1 MDKRFILFVILAA
14 LVLVVTPRI
23 FPSARKA
30 AVPADTTS
38 DSSRIAA
45 TAESTTTRAAD
56 TTDTTDS
63 VVAEATPPVA
73 SESTVTAA
81 PPARADTITVATPK
95 AVYRFSTVGA
105 APIGIQ
111 LNDYKALSE
120 HNGPVELAR
129 EGIPLVSY
137 DLVRAPGDTI
147 RLDRQPF
154 TIDSSRSAGGE
165 LSSLTFHATARG
177 VPVAISYTFAPD
189 SYLVRVKGSV
199 GASGNA
205 QSGQYLITRL
215 ESGLNSQEAD
225 TVDDARHMAYVVKPA
240 DEDAKSSPFSKL
252 DTAEAKIETGPLD
265 WVASKSKYFVLGL
278 LSDSTTGRFGGAML
292 HGLPHTGKVA
302 KNADAVVLAPI
313 TPQGNFSFSIYAGP
327 QEWRRLL
334 ALGDDF
340 DHVNP
345 YGGFFQGIVQP
356 FATIVMRILL
366 WAHDVLKINY
376 GWVLVIFGIAVRVV
390 LWPLYQSSMRASL
403 KMQRIQPELQA
414 LQKKY
419 KNQPEKQQ
427 AEMMKLYKDH
437 GMSPLS
443 PLMGCL
449 PMLIP
454 MPVLFALYFV
464 FQNTIEFRGVP
475 FLWMSDIS
483 LMDPYYILP
492 ILMGISMFLLS
503 WIGLRSS
510 PPNTQAKMMA
520 YAMPLMM
527 VIFFYRL
534 AAGLNLYYAV
544 QNIAAL
550 PQQWIIARE
559 RAKAAPPPPP
569 SSRPP
574 TAATAKSGG

>member
-1 MDKRFILFVILAA
+1 MDKRFIIFVILAA

-23 FPSARKA
+23 FPPAKRPTPAGTAADTARSAA
-30 AVPADTTS
+30 AV
-38 DSSRIAA
+38 
-45 TAESTTTRAAD
+45 ESTTTSAPD
-56 TTDTTDS
+56 TTP
-63 VVAEATPPVA
+63 ATVGAAAPPPVV
-73 SESTVTAA
+73 SESTIAAA
-81 PPARADTITVATPK
+81 PAPAPDTITVATPK

-111 LNDYKALSE
+111 LNDYKALSAQ
-120 HNGPVELAR
+120 NGPVELAH
-129 EGIPLVSY
+129 EGTPLISY
-137 DLVRAPGDTI
+137 ELVRAPGDTI
-147 RLDRQPF
+147 QLDQQAF
-154 TIDSSRSAGGE
+154 TIDSSRSSAGG
-165 LSSLTFHATARG
+165 LPALTFHTTARG
-177 VPVAISYTFAPD
+177 VPVSISYTFAPD

-199 GASGNA
+199 GTAGSA
-205 QSGQYLITRL
+205 ESGQYLITRL
-215 ESGLNSQEAD
+215 ERGLNSQEAD
-225 TVDDARHMAYVVKPA
+225 TVDDQRHMAYVLKPA
-240 DEDAKSSPFSKL
+240 DGDAKSSPFSKL
-252 DTAEAKIETGPLD
+252 DTAEVKVESGPLD

-292 HGLPHTGKVA
+292 RGLPHTGKVEKSA
-302 KNADAVVLAPI
+302 SAIVLEPI
-313 TPQGNFSFSIYAGP
+313 TPQGEFSFTIYAGP

-345 YGGFFQGIVQP
+345 YGGFFQGVVQP

-376 GWVLVIFGIAVRVV
+376 GWVLVIFGIAVRVI
-390 LWPLYQSSMRASL
+390 LWPLNQTAMRSSL

-419 KNQPEKQQ
+419 KSQPEKQQ
-427 AEMMKLYKDH
+427 AEMMKLYKEH

-475 FLWMSDIS
+475 FLWMTDLS
-483 LMDPYYILP
+483 LKDPYYILP
-492 ILMGISMFLLS
+492 IAMGISMFVLS
-503 WIGLRSS
+503 WIGLRTS
-510 PPNTQAKMMA
+510 PSNSQAKMMA
-520 YAMPLMM
+520 YVFPVMM
-527 VIFFYRL
+527 TVFFFNL

-550 PQQWIIARE
+550 PQQWLIARE
-559 RAKAAPPPPP
+559 RAKVGPPA
-569 SSRPP
+569 SRPP
-574 TAATAKSGG
+574 TPVAAKTG

>member
-1 MDKRFILFVILAA
+1 MDKRFIIFVILAA
-14 LVLVVTPRI
+14 LILVVTPRI
-23 FPSARKA
+23 FPPAKRPTPAGTAADTARSAA
-30 AVPADTTS
+30 AV
-38 DSSRIAA
+38 
-45 TAESTTTRAAD
+45 ESTTTSAPD
-56 TTDTTDS
+56 TTP
-63 VVAEATPPVA
+63 ATVGAAAPPPVV
-73 SESTVTAA
+73 SESTIAAA
-81 PPARADTITVATPK
+81 PAPAPDTITVATPK

-111 LNDYKALSE
+111 LNDYKALSAQ
-120 HNGPVELAR
+120 NGPVELAH
-129 EGIPLVSY
+129 EGTPLISY
-137 DLVRAPGDTI
+137 ELVRAPGDTI
-147 RLDRQPF
+147 QLDQQAF
-154 TIDSSRSAGGE
+154 TIDSSRSSAGG
-165 LSSLTFHATARG
+165 LPALTFHTTARG
-177 VPVAISYTFAPD
+177 VPVSISYTFAPD

-199 GASGNA
+199 GTAGSA
-205 QSGQYLITRL
+205 ESGQYLITRL
-215 ESGLNSQEAD
+215 ERGLNSQEAD
-225 TVDDARHMAYVVKPA
+225 TVDDQRHMAYVVKPA
-240 DEDAKSSPFSKL
+240 DGDAKSSPFSKL
-252 DTAEAKIETGPLD
+252 DTAEVKVESGPLD

-292 HGLPHTGKVA
+292 RGLPHTGKVEKSA
-302 KNADAVVLAPI
+302 SAIVLEPI
-313 TPQGNFSFSIYAGP
+313 TPQGEFSFTIYAGP

-345 YGGFFQGIVQP
+345 YGGFFQGVVQP

-376 GWVLVIFGIAVRVV
+376 GWVLVIFGIAVRVI
-390 LWPLYQSSMRASL
+390 LWPLNQTAMRSSL

-419 KNQPEKQQ
+419 KSQPEKQQ
-427 AEMMKLYKDH
+427 AEMMKLYKEH

-475 FLWMSDIS
+475 FLWMTDLS
-483 LMDPYYILP
+483 LKDPYYILP
-492 ILMGISMFLLS
+492 IAMGISMFVLS
-503 WIGLRSS
+503 WIGLRTS
-510 PPNTQAKMMA
+510 PSNSQAKMMA
-520 YAMPLMM
+520 YVFPVMM
-527 VIFFYRL
+527 TVFFFNL

-550 PQQWIIARE
+550 PQQWLIARE
-559 RAKAAPPPPP
+559 RAKAGPPA
-569 SSRPP
+569 SRPP
-574 TAATAKSGG
+574 TPVAAKTG